1 MTSSTNQQTLRRLYR
16 LCYAVGS
23 VLTLCMVALLG
34 WIAVCIALEKE
45 PLASIAFLPDMP
57 TYGVFILIAVTAAVT
72 IAVWQ
77 YGASFHQRYE
87 ESVRKEGPLDQKH
100 EKE

>member
-1 MTSSTNQQTLRRLYR
+1 MTSSTNQQSLRRLYR

-77 YGASFHQRYE
+77 YGASFTNAMKNRSE
-87 ESVRKEGPLDQKH
+87 RKGL
-100 EKE
+100 